1 MTKQDDIVQAWR
13 RDNKHELD
21 RTLAVL
27 IGIRDNEDE
36 GAKNR
41 IDAGRSIARMLGALS
56 ADKEDKEKKGPEKP
70 KVRTEIEEG
79 LESILEKL

>member
-1 MTKQDDIVQAWR
+1 
-13 RDNKHELD
+13 
-21 RTLAVL
+21 
-27 IGIRDNEDE
+27 
-36 GAKNR
+36 
-41 IDAGRSIARMLGALS
+41 LS